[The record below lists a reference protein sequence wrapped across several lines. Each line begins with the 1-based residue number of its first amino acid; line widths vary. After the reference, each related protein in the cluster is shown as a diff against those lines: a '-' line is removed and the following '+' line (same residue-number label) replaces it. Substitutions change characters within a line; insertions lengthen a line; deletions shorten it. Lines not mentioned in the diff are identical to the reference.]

1 VIKVRSF
8 RASGVIRGAIAPL
21 REVSN
26 KDHGR
31 ENVTADIEKRK
42 ADLDARE
49 AAIAERECAA
59 AAREALSD
67 RTKAEIA
74 EAVTTAAVAAS

>member
-1 VIKVRSF
+1 M
-8 RASGVIRGAIAPL
+8 IRGAIAPL
-21 REVSN
+21 REVPN

-49 AAIAERECAA
+49 ATIAERECAVG
-59 AAREALSD
+59 SNP
-67 RTKAEIA
+67 
-74 EAVTTAAVAAS
+74 

>member
-1 VIKVRSF
+1 VVS
-8 RASGVIRGAIAPL
+8 VIRGAIAPL
-21 REVSN
+21 REVPN

-49 AAIAERECAA
+49 ATIAERECAVG
-59 AAREALSD
+59 SNP
-67 RTKAEIA
+67 
-74 EAVTTAAVAAS
+74 

>member
-49 AAIAERECAA
+49 AAVEAREIVVGERERRFEEMRRA
-59 AAREALSD
+59 
-67 RTKAEIA
+67 IA
-74 EAVTTAAVAAS
+74 KTVVAVAA